1 MSKKKKMTAEEFRE
15 ILRKEG
21 NLNENLSI
29 FPDDKYNSI
38 LAIALGQAASQA
50 FWEPVPEP
58 KKRNARKKRGG
69 NR

>member
-1 MSKKKKMTAEEFRE
+1 MSKKKKITGEEYNE
-15 ILRKEG
+15 ILRSKGKLDES
-21 NLNENLSI
+21 LSI

-58 KKRNARKKRGG
+58 KKRNARKKKGE